1 MEYLWRTDGVMME
14 KHKSFGYAR
23 YFCFWLTQHFSF
35 LLHRNLNILTSQ
47 KIKLIL
53 HNIFLNQRSISEQK
67 LRFNMK
73 KTIITIM
80 LAIVSMATFAQNEP
94 GTLTIYPRVG
104 VNFSK
109 FADSGIGYF
118 DGQSIAYTE
127 SKFKPGLVLGV
138 EGEYQLSDLFA
149 ISGGVLYSQQG
160 ERYDLPSDSKEYD
173 KVKYD
178 NINIPLLAVFK
189 TRIGLSVKCG
199 LQPELVI
206 NNPDFKA
213 RKVNL
218 SLPLGVAYEYKDL
231 SLDLRY
237 NLGMTNVMDL
247 DGITSKNRTIMLT
260 FGYGIKI

>member
-1 MEYLWRTDGVMME
+1 
-14 KHKSFGYAR
+14 
-23 YFCFWLTQHFSF
+23 
-35 LLHRNLNILTSQ
+35 
-47 KIKLIL
+47 
-53 HNIFLNQRSISEQK
+53 
-67 LRFNMK
+67 MK

-80 LAIVSMATFAQNEP
+80 LAIVSMATFAQNGS

-127 SKFKPGLVLGV
+127 SEFKAGLVLGV

-149 ISGGVLYSQQG
+149 INGGALYSQQG
-160 ERYDLPSDSKEYD
+160 EQYDLPSDYKEYY

-199 LQPELVI
+199 IQPEFVI
-206 NNPDFKA
+206 NNPEFKA
-213 RKVNL
+213 KKVNL
-218 SLPLGVAYEYKDL
+218 SLPLGVAYEYKNIC
-231 SLDLRY
+231 LDLRY

-247 DGITSKNRTIMLT
+247 DGTTSKNRTIMLT
-260 FGYGIKI
+260 LGYGVKL

>member
-1 MEYLWRTDGVMME
+1 
-14 KHKSFGYAR
+14 
-23 YFCFWLTQHFSF
+23 
-35 LLHRNLNILTSQ
+35 
-47 KIKLIL
+47 
-53 HNIFLNQRSISEQK
+53 
-67 LRFNMK
+67 MK

-127 SKFKPGLVLGV
+127 SEFKAGLVLGV

-160 ERYDLPSDSKEYD
+160 ERYDLPSDSEEYD

-178 NINIPLLAVFK
+178 NINI
-189 TRIGLSVKCG
+189 RCSLSSKRAS
-199 LQPELVI
+199 
-206 NNPDFKA
+206 DFPSNA
-213 RKVNL
+213 ASNQSSSSA
-218 SLPLGVAYEYKDL
+218 SL
-231 SLDLRY
+231 
-237 NLGMTNVMDL
+237 
-247 DGITSKNRTIMLT
+247 TSRQER
-260 FGYGIKI
+260 

>member
-1 MEYLWRTDGVMME
+1 
-14 KHKSFGYAR
+14 
-23 YFCFWLTQHFSF
+23 
-35 LLHRNLNILTSQ
+35 
-47 KIKLIL
+47 
-53 HNIFLNQRSISEQK
+53 
-67 LRFNMK
+67 MK

-104 VNFSK
+104 LNFSK

-199 LQPELVI
+199 IQPEFVI
-206 NNPDFKA
+206 GKPDFKA

-218 SLPLGVAYEYKDL
+218 SLPLGLSYEYKNL

-237 NLGMTNVMDL
+237 NLGLTNVWDYVNS
-247 DGITSKNRTIMLT
+247 TEKNRTIMITL
-260 FGYGIKI
+260 GYGVEL

>member
-1 MEYLWRTDGVMME
+1 
-14 KHKSFGYAR
+14 
-23 YFCFWLTQHFSF
+23 
-35 LLHRNLNILTSQ
+35 
-47 KIKLIL
+47 
-53 HNIFLNQRSISEQK
+53 
-67 LRFNMK
+67 MK
-73 KTIITIM
+73 KAIITIM
-80 LAIVSMATFAQNEP
+80 FAIVSMATFAQNEP
-94 GTLTIYPRVG
+94 GTLTLYPRVG

-109 FADSGIGYF
+109 FADSGVAFLDDKNREGY
-118 DGQSIAYTE
+118 AE
-127 SKFKPGLVLGV
+127 SEFKPGLVIGV
-138 EGEYQLSDLFA
+138 EGEYQLSGLFA

-160 ERYDLPSDSKEYD
+160 EQYDLPSDTKEYD

-199 LQPELVI
+199 LQPEFVI
-206 NNPDFKA
+206 NNPNFKA

-247 DGITSKNRTIMLT
+247 DGISSKNRSIMLT
-260 FGYGIKI
+260 LGYGIKI

>member
-1 MEYLWRTDGVMME
+1 
-14 KHKSFGYAR
+14 
-23 YFCFWLTQHFSF
+23 
-35 LLHRNLNILTSQ
+35 
-47 KIKLIL
+47 
-53 HNIFLNQRSISEQK
+53 
-67 LRFNMK
+67 MK

-199 LQPELVI
+199 LQPEFVI

-218 SLPLGVAYEYKDL
+218 SLPLGVAYEYRNL
-231 SLDLRY
+231 CLDLRY

-247 DGITSKNRTIMLT
+247 DGISSKNHTIMLT
-260 FGYGIKI
+260 LGYGVKL

>member
-1 MEYLWRTDGVMME
+1 
-14 KHKSFGYAR
+14 
-23 YFCFWLTQHFSF
+23 
-35 LLHRNLNILTSQ
+35 
-47 KIKLIL
+47 
-53 HNIFLNQRSISEQK
+53 
-67 LRFNMK
+67 MK

-109 FADSGIGYF
+109 FADSGIYY
-118 DGQSIAYTE
+118 SNSNTYTE
-127 SKFKPGLVLGV
+127 SEFKTGLVLGV

-149 ISGGVLYSQQG
+149 LGTGVLYSQQG

-199 LQPELVI
+199 LQPEFVI

-218 SLPLGVAYEYKDL
+218 SLPLGVAYEYRNL
-231 SLDLRY
+231 CLDLRY

-247 DGITSKNRTIMLT
+247 DGISSKNRTIMLT
-260 FGYGIKI
+260 LGYGVKL

>member
-1 MEYLWRTDGVMME
+1 
-14 KHKSFGYAR
+14 
-23 YFCFWLTQHFSF
+23 
-35 LLHRNLNILTSQ
+35 
-47 KIKLIL
+47 
-53 HNIFLNQRSISEQK
+53 
-67 LRFNMK
+67 MK

-80 LAIVSMATFAQNEP
+80 LAIISMTTFAQKGP

-127 SKFKPGLVLGV
+127 SEFKAGLVLGV

-149 ISGGVLYSQQG
+149 INGGALYSQQG
-160 ERYDLPSDSKEYD
+160 EQYDLPSDYKEYY

-199 LQPELVI
+199 IQPEFVI
-206 NNPDFKA
+206 GKPDFKA

-218 SLPLGVAYEYKDL
+218 SLPLGLAYEYKNICF
-231 SLDLRY
+231 DLRY
-237 NLGMTNVMDL
+237 NLGTTNVMDL
-247 DGITSKNRTIMLT
+247 DGTTSKNRTIMLT
-260 FGYGIKI
+260 LGYGVKL

>member
-1 MEYLWRTDGVMME
+1 
-14 KHKSFGYAR
+14 
-23 YFCFWLTQHFSF
+23 
-35 LLHRNLNILTSQ
+35 
-47 KIKLIL
+47 
-53 HNIFLNQRSISEQK
+53 
-67 LRFNMK
+67 MK

-80 LAIVSMATFAQNEP
+80 LAIISMTTFAQKGP

-127 SKFKPGLVLGV
+127 SEFKAGLVLGV

-149 ISGGVLYSQQG
+149 INGGALYSQQG
-160 ERYDLPSDSKEYD
+160 EQYDLPSDYKEYY

-199 LQPELVI
+199 IQPEFVI
-206 NNPDFKA
+206 NNPEFKA
-213 RKVNL
+213 KKVNL
-218 SLPLGVAYEYKDL
+218 SLPLGVAYEYKNIC
-231 SLDLRY
+231 LDLRY

-247 DGITSKNRTIMLT
+247 DGTTSKNRTIMLT
-260 FGYGIKI
+260 LGYGVKL